1 MLQISF
7 NKNPRTPTLS
17 LALLLFLSLHTHL
30 AICNAI
36 PVLGTHAVSS
46 SGQIDVALRRA
57 CSPSVGDCLSEAE
70 AVDVEPEVSRRVLL
84 VQRKKYI
91 SYETLRRDM
100 VPCTTAGASYY
111 NCHSGAANPYNRG
124 CEVIT
129 WCARNI
135 RDIKT

>member
-1 MLQISF
+1 MLLQISF
-7 NKNPRTPTLS
+7 NYNNPRTATLS
-17 LALLLFLSLHTHL
+17 LALLLLFLLQTHF

-36 PVLGTHAVSS
+36 PVVGTH
-46 SGQIDVALRRA
+46 GEIDVALKRA
-57 CSPSVGDCLSEAE
+57 CGQSVGECLSEAE
-70 AVDVEPEVSRRVLL
+70 AVELEAEASRRVLL
-84 VQRKKYI
+84 VQQKKYI

-111 NCHSGAANPYNRG
+111 NCHSGTANPYNRG
-124 CEVIT
+124 CAVIT

>member
-1 MLQISF
+1 MLRM
-7 NKNPRTPTLS
+7 NLNPCPRTPALS
-17 LALLLFLSLHTHL
+17 LALLLSCFLHTHL
-30 AICNAI
+30 AICDAV
-36 PVLGTHAVSS
+36 PVMRGRAAR
-46 SGQIDVALRRA
+46 SGGEIDVAPARA
-57 CSPSVGDCLSEAE
+57 CSRSIGDCLSEAE
-70 AVDVEPEVSRRVLL
+70 AMEMESETSRRVLL
-84 VQRKKYI
+84 MQQRKYI

-111 NCHSGAANPYNRG
+111 NCHSGTANHYNRG